1 MLLELA
7 FWNVQVPQGSAVF
20 LHSVETH
27 YRCSGKSYNIYLYS
41 FLGNLPVKHYFKSY
55 EQKLRVSVLGSSVL
69 RYKHVS

>member
-27 YRCSGKSYNIYLYS
+27 YRRSGKSYNIYL
-41 FLGNLPVKHYFKSY
+41 
-55 EQKLRVSVLGSSVL
+55 
-69 RYKHVS
+69 